1 MAVNVLIVDDLTF
14 IKIVLRDIIEKAGFR
29 VVGEASNGEQAITL
43 YQDTRPDVVLMDITM
58 PGMDGLT
65 ALRKIREIDAAA
77 RVIICSALGQ
87 QQLIVQAIQLG
98 ARDFIVKPFQ
108 PQSRHSGSQ
117 EGPRYHLMKIAA
129 VLGFACLLALRAAFS
144 QDVLPPAAAPGSAP
158 AAAAPAGGVPAAP
171 GTPAAAVPSPAT
183 NKPDLSLPKDVST
196 QWQVG
201 ITVFSAEG
209 LSPDNAYLAYSLPL
223 LLKNQVSGLAVHTFL
238 AGGKGSCGEGTDCQG
253 NRGCLKK
260 QSRTRGKNATRS
272 SSTRSRWTRL
282 PGPRWRRG

>member
-65 ALRKIREIDAAA
+65 ALKKIREIDPAA

-108 PQSRHSGSQ
+108 PQRVV
-117 EGPRYHLMKIAA
+117 AA
-129 VLGFACLLALRAAFS
+129 
-144 QDVLPPAAAPGSAP
+144 
-158 AAAAPAGGVPAAP
+158 
-171 GTPAAAVPSPAT
+171 
-183 NKPDLSLPKDVST
+183 
-196 QWQVG
+196 
-201 ITVFSAEG
+201 
-209 LSPDNAYLAYSLPL
+209 
-223 LLKNQVSGLAVHTFL
+223 
-238 AGGKGSCGEGTDCQG
+238 
-253 NRGCLKK
+253 LKK
-260 QSRTRGKNATRS
+260 ALDIT
-272 SSTRSRWTRL
+272 
-282 PGPRWRRG
+282 